1 MGSYYVAPSGG
12 SNANPGTFAQ
22 PWATWAYG
30 VANLAAGDTLYL
42 MDGTH
47 SVTPTVTD
55 FDSGT
60 AGNLITIAAI
70 NNRAATLSINDNG
83 RLAQLTTE
91 SYITFDGLVFDGY
104 TMTTSLALIE
114 CRTNCTNIVFSDCE
128 FKDSQAHLLYINGSS
143 VTVTGCDFH
152 KEIASP
158 TTSLDC
164 INVTGSG
171 AVASISTCNFYHF
184 THVGISCDGGT
195 TTIDG
200 CDIYDGKSHCTSFGD
215 PTLTAATVTMTNT
228 TLRGA
233 GMWNGTDAGK
243 SAIHINSKIGTV
255 TVSRCPMYG
264 CAGPALQIVDQDGT
278 LKFYHN
284 VLYDNQK
291 LAMTS
296 TYNWGSVMVT
306 HDGTTITPGTVEIK
320 NCIIVATN
328 TDADCDY
335 MLYVRAGGGASLT
348 GKVTLDYNDWYW
360 GAGVNH
366 TFRFL
371 GTSYTT
377 WAAYQAAGYEA
388 NSINADPLFYNQ
400 ASYDFHLTGS
410 SPCLNEGVAIAGI
423 NDGYVGA
430 APDIGIYEY
439 AVVTGLVWTGF
450 PATAQTATNL
460 STFTVKAVYYDGSTA
475 TGYTTDIVL
484 SKQSGPGTLS
494 GTTTRTPSSGVSTFN
509 DIQLSAAG
517 TVTLLATSG
526 SFTQASTAI
535 EITSSTPPVESAP
548 ANTRLPAALKAR
560 MERKVGYR
568 R

>member
-1 MGSYYVAPSGG
+1 MPSYYVAPSGG

-30 VANLAAGDTLYL
+30 VANLVPGDNLYL
-42 MDGTH
+42 LDGNH

-60 AGNLITIAAI
+60 AGNLITIAAV
-70 NNRAATLSINDNG
+70 NSRAATLSINDNG

-114 CRTNCTNIVFSDCE
+114 CRTGCTNIVFNDCE
-128 FKDSQAHLLYINGSS
+128 FTDSQAHLLYINGSS
-143 VTVTGCDFH
+143 VTVTGCEFH

-164 INVTGSG
+164 INVTGSA
-171 AVASISTCNFYHF
+171 AVASISGSTFYHF

-200 CDIYDGKSHCTSFGD
+200 CDIYDGKSHCASFGD

-264 CAGPALQIVDQDGT
+264 NAGPALQISDQDGT
-278 LKFYHN
+278 LRFYNN

-291 LAMTS
+291 IATTS

-306 HDGTTITPGTVEIK
+306 HDNTGITPGTFAFK
-320 NCIIVATN
+320 NNIVWATN
-328 TDADCDY
+328 TDPDCDY
-335 MLYVRAGGGASLT
+335 MLYIRFASGISYT
-348 GKVTLDYNDWYW
+348 GKFDVDYNCWHWD
-360 GAGVNH
+360 ASANH
-366 TFRFL
+366 TFRRQ
-371 GTSYTT
+371 GASYTT
-377 WAAYQAAGYEA
+377 FASYQGAGYEA
-388 NSINADPLFYNQ
+388 NSISADPLFNNR
-400 ASYDFHLTGS
+400 AGYDFRLTGS

-423 NDGYVGA
+423 TDGYYGA
-430 APDIGIYEY
+430 APDIGLVEY
-439 AVVTGLVWTGF
+439 GFAESLSFSGF
-450 PATAQTATNL
+450 PSTGIEDTAVT
-460 STFTVKAVYYDGSTA
+460 SFTVVAKRYDD
-475 TGYTTDIVL
+475 TTDTAYVTNVVL
-484 SKQSGPGTLS
+484 SKQSGPGSVTGTL
-494 GTTTRTPSSGVSTFN
+494 TRTPSAGVATFN
-509 DIQLSAAG
+509 DIVFDTPGDYVLA
-517 TVTLLATSG
+517 ATSG
-526 SFTQASTAI
+526 
-535 EITSSTPPVESAP
+535 
-548 ANTRLPAALKAR
+548 
-560 MERKVGYR
+560 
-568 R
+568 